1 MPIATF
7 AEYKAKVEASQANGQ
22 FTKASVTFNGTAQAW
37 NTSWLAV
44 PDAGT
49 AATATARICT
59 EATAGALW
67 PQSTSPMK
75 PPMTVNKYWLSELE
89 LQVAAA
95 TNRTNSGIFLLVDR
109 LADILPSAT
118 ANATV
123 TPIANLA
130 LTGLVPTRHTTGE
143 NVMAAVYT
151 QTVIVGAPQL
161 TLTYTNQAGTAGRT
175 SKILVPGA
183 AQALSII
190 PFSLADGDT
199 GVQSVQSYNIT
210 TAGTTG
216 QFAVVMYRVL
226 AAFRQPAGADSP
238 GYREMLSSG
247 ALQELHPNACLE
259 IWSTNIATSTTSG
272 LVMGRV
278 GVIEG

>member
-1 MPIATF
+1 MAIPTF
-7 AEYKAKVEASQANGQ
+7 AAYKRLVEASHGKGH
-22 FTKASVTFNGTAQAW
+22 FTKGSVTFNGTAQAW
-37 NTSWLAV
+37 NTSWLAA

-67 PQSTSPMK
+67 PQSTSPVK
-75 PPMTVNKYWLSELE
+75 PPLTAKYWLSELE
-89 LQVAAA
+89 LQIAAA

-183 AQALSII
+183 AQALSIM

-210 TAGTTG
+210 TAGTSG
-216 QFAVVMYRVL
+216 QFAVVLYKVL